1 MVPPSG
7 KKMKYQPNG
16 GKKHGATSAHTLGTF
31 FADIGNII
39 YYLINH
45 IICQKII

>member
-16 GKKHGATSAHTLGTF
+16 GKKHGATSAGTF